1 MLTSNSGMTAKESI
15 DYYGSSLPRE
25 GYYFAD
31 TEVSFWSG
39 KGAAMLGLEGE
50 VFKQDFDNVCNNKHP
65 QDGSKLKPRQSSR
78 MKATNDL
85 TVSAP
90 KWYSMARAFT
100 KDEELKQQLT
110 DILLTAAKNTNGFM
124 ESMMQTRKHI
134 GLATRD
140 EFTDNAVFSN
150 YLQSTSR
157 PVNGVA
163 MMQDHVHMV
172 IHNLTYVEE
181 KGRFHAAQLGEIY
194 NNRPLIQD
202 YFHNELAKGLIAHN
216 ISFTRENGIA
226 QWKGISREGIET
238 FSARTAQ
245 IEAFCKANNITDPK
259 IKGEIGAKLREN
271 KRNTLPNDQL
281 KAYWNELLSDA
292 DRKAID
298 NIRNDDNTTP
308 PVSSEQALAFALEH
322 HLENESRVGE
332 RQLLQTALKHGIGT
346 VDFEE
351 IREAYRTY
359 GVLQVTGEKGEA
371 WITTRDILNR
381 EQETNRIVREG
392 RWKHAS
398 HTEFDHAI
406 PEFLSQ
412 KQKDTIR
419 GLWRST
425 NKVDLVKGLA
435 GAGKTT
441 TIKTFVDGV
450 EEENRKV
457 LATAPTLS
465 ATKNLDKDGFRHT
478 VTTQKLLNSKELQEE
493 YKNQVILV
501 DESGMLGELDMHKLM
516 VMAKENHMRV
526 VLVGDD
532 KQHSAVPRGEPFRLM
547 QRYGG
552 TKIYELDE
560 IRRQKTLTYRKA
572 VSFLSKGEAVDGFNE
587 LDRMGVIKEIGD
599 KDRNKA
605 LANDYVEAVTS
616 GESALIVSPTH
627 VEKDLVTAEV
637 RRKLKEVGR
646 IEQDGVMVNTH
657 KQKHLSLA
665 QKKDARFYE
674 IGQKIELNQNVHG
687 FSKGDKLKVIGFADN
702 GLIVENTTGKIGD
715 LRLANAKRF
724 NLYEHK
730 EKEFATGDIIRI
742 TKGGASVIKGTKTRF
757 DANSRYKIEGYTKHG
772 DFKLE
777 GGRILSKEFGNID
790 HAIVTTSHSSQGQTV
805 DNVFIANSSKS
816 FGLATNLKQFYVSAS
831 RGKFNI
837 KIYTDDKQELLNQVQ
852 KTSERQTA
860 TELMEK
866 GNGFWKSKME
876 EAIEMARR
884 TQALIERQIQER
896 NRDIA
901 PSR

>member
-1 MLTSNSGMTAKESI
+1 MLTSNNGMTAKESI
-15 DYYGSSLPRE
+15 DYYSSSLPRE

-50 VFKQDFDNVCNNKHP
+50 VIKQDFDNVCNNKHP
-65 QDGSKLKPRQSSR
+65 QDRTKLKPRQGEN

-85 TVSAP
+85 TVGMP

-100 KDEELKQQLT
+100 KDETLKQELT
-110 DILLTAAKNTNGFM
+110 DILINAVKNTNGFM

-181 KGRFHAAQLGEIY
+181 KNRFHAAQLGEIY
-194 NNRPLIQD
+194 KNRPLIED

-216 ISFTRENGIA
+216 IPFTRENGKA
-226 QWKGISREGIET
+226 QLLTISREGVEA

-245 IEAFCKANNITDPK
+245 IDAFCKANNITDPK
-259 IKGEIGAKLREN
+259 IKGELGAKLREN
-271 KRNTLPNDQL
+271 KKNALPNDQL
-281 KAYWNELLSDA
+281 RAYWNELLSDA

-308 PVSSEQALAFALEH
+308 PISSEQALAFALEH

-332 RQLLQTALKHGIGT
+332 RQMLQTALKHGIGT

-351 IREAYRTY
+351 IRDAYHKY

-371 WITTRDILNR
+371 LTTLKSIFNR
-381 EQETNRIVREG
+381 EQETNKIVREG
-392 RWKHAS
+392 RWSHPS

-406 PEFLSQ
+406 PEFLSK
-412 KQKDTIR
+412 KQKDTIQ
-419 GLWRST
+419 GLWHST

-441 TIKTFVDGV
+441 TIKTFVDGI

-465 ATKNLDKDGFRHT
+465 ATKNLAEDGFRHT
-478 VTTQKLLNSKELQEE
+478 VTTAKLLHSKELQEE
-493 YKNQVILV
+493 YQDQVVLV
-501 DESGMLGELDMHKLM
+501 DESGMLGELDMHKLL
-516 VMAKENHMRV
+516 VMSEEYNMRV

-532 KQHSAVPRGEPFRLM
+532 KQHSAVPRGEPFRLL
-547 QRYGG
+547 QKYAGVEV
-552 TKIYELDE
+552 YELDE
-560 IRRQKTLTYRKA
+560 IRRQKSERYRKA
-572 VSFLSKGEAVDGFNE
+572 VSFLSKGEAVYGFQQ
-587 LDRMGVIKEIGD
+587 LDQMGVIKEIDD
-599 KDRNKA
+599 KERYKA

-616 GESALIVSPTH
+616 GQSALIVSPTH

-637 RRKLKEVGR
+637 RKKLKEVGR
-646 IEQDGVMVNTH
+646 IEQEGIIVNVH
-657 KQKHLSLA
+657 HQKHFSTA
-665 QKKDARFYE
+665 QKKDARYYE
-674 IGQKIELNQNVHG
+674 VGQKIELNQNVHG

-702 GLIVENTTGKIGD
+702 ALIVENTIGKVGD

-724 NLYEHK
+724 NLYEYK
-730 EKEFATGDIIRI
+730 EKEFATGDTIRI
-742 TKGGASVIKGTKTRF
+742 TKGGASAIKGTKTRF
-757 DANSRYKIEGYTKHG
+757 DANSRYKIEGYTKEG

-837 KIYTDDKQELLNQVQ
+837 KVYTDDKQELLKQVQ

-860 TELMEK
+860 TELLEK

-884 TQALIERQIQER
+884 TQAAIERQMQDR
-896 NRDIA
+896 DRDIN